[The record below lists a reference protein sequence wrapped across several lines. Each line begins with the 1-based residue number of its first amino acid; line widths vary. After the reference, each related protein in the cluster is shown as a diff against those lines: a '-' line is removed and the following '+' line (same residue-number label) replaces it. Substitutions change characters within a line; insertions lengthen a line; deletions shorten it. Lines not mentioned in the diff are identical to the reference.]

1 MNYKIIPLFFC
12 FFFIFGFSQESPP
25 PPIYGTD
32 SLVINSPDGY
42 STDSILQANPTTE
55 NTVFPKQFK
64 EKFRSQYR
72 GAEFDYTTI
81 KPRESFIEKIKKFIR
96 KIVEAIFGNID
107 PGKTVS
113 LTENIIRFFA
123 VIIIG
128 FVLYFLVRFLIGKN
142 GNYFFRKKKG
152 KIKIDDR
159 DLHENIHEI
168 NFPETID
175 SFERQKDYRSAVR
188 YRFLSVLK
196 MLADK
201 KLIAWNPEK
210 TNKDY
215 AEELKDIRIKN
226 DFRDLVY
233 IFDYVWYGEFV
244 IDEVNY
250 NYFKEQFQNF
260 KI

>member
-1 MNYKIIPLFFC
+1 MKSKIFSLFFFS
-12 FFFIFGFSQESPP
+12 FFLFGFSQEPP
-25 PPIYGTD
+25 PPPVYEIDTVVVK
-32 SLVINSPDGY
+32 LRDGY
-42 STDSILQANPTTE
+42 SADSILRANPTTE
-55 NTVFPKQFK
+55 NTVFPKKFK
-64 EKFRSQYR
+64 EKFRSQYK
-72 GAEFDYTTI
+72 GPEFDYTTVQ
-81 KPRESFIEKIKKFIR
+81 PRESFMEKIKKFIQ

-107 PGKTVS
+107 PGKTAS

-128 FVLYFLVRFLIGKN
+128 FVLYFLVRFLLGKD

-168 NFPETID
+168 NFTETIEA
-175 SFERQKDYRSAVR
+175 FERQKDYRSAVR

-196 MLADK
+196 VLADK
-201 KLIAWNPEK
+201 KLIIWNPEK

-215 AEELKDIRIKN
+215 AEELKDIRLKN
-226 DFRDLVY
+226 GFRELAY
-233 IFDYVWYGEFV
+233 IFDYVWYGEFD

-250 NYFKEQFQNF
+250 NYFKEQFLNF